1 MVGMSPRKE
10 YSPDVMVFD
19 DGRIDINRVFF
30 VDEVFARVQDS
41 KSFEALAPIGE
52 ISLGMS
58 DVEFVQEVIG
68 ELDQSCREDPKF
80 LVNIS
85 TRKILKIKLPRSV
98 PEGTMNFIT
107 NEATVATFFPGV
119 DRVPNVGLYQ
129 ATIQLIPRQD
139 KFAWEGCQMLM
150 REDMYEGSDEEV
162 DSEKASTKVIRKTKS
177 NVLIKFTHRDRQA
190 SDPGDHD
197 RRDGVQEPQISGSSE
212 ASDSTSS
219 MPITPRG
226 SESPK
231 PPGMLVDDAIDSS
244 RRTSGDNNG
253 SEYDA
258 DTESLPE
265 YEFADHHLIWS
276 TDPNHNPSVEQLE
289 NGSKKGAVRPD
300 DVHIIEELLGLGQ
313 YSSPTTLFASG
324 IPHPNPFLVHD
335 RETFHS
341 VDCPLLPFKKSHQVI
356 PRPPTPHPTPACK
369 GCNPDHSSIPN
380 GTSQTDKILDSI
392 MEDLKNLSV
401 ENTKNST
408 TQDTADRL
416 ATNVEFDPD
425 LRNSNKSRR
434 LQPGP
439 LYVVPGSP
447 SKHSVYQNQTIST
460 DQFIMPSLFNIPA
473 SNPDKRDA
481 RLVKTPEDLLPPDI
495 SVAFRIFI
503 DNNRDI
509 RLEDYTLW
517 LRFVHVFLFKVAIE
531 ICNQEGRISYL
542 EKNTT
547 FRAMWKE
554 CPRMLKYVN
563 PVECDSPFDLV
574 HNVYLFPSER
584 RSIQQCLDFIDSIDG
599 LDCDSDLGIAYL
611 VLNHLLNYRP
621 SPSKA
626 AGLNDRRL
634 NGEFGHPGEYPPP
647 PGFSE
652 SPPLSPRSDCS
663 TEPFVLDDNDLTE
676 FPDSY

>member
-1 MVGMSPRKE
+1 
-10 YSPDVMVFD
+10 
-19 DGRIDINRVFF
+19 
-30 VDEVFARVQDS
+30 
-41 KSFEALAPIGE
+41 
-52 ISLGMS
+52 
-58 DVEFVQEVIG
+58 
-68 ELDQSCREDPKF
+68 
-80 LVNIS
+80 
-85 TRKILKIKLPRSV
+85 
-98 PEGTMNFIT
+98 
-107 NEATVATFFPGV
+107 
-119 DRVPNVGLYQ
+119 
-129 ATIQLIPRQD
+129 
-139 KFAWEGCQMLM
+139 
-150 REDMYEGSDEEV
+150 
-162 DSEKASTKVIRKTKS
+162 
-177 NVLIKFTHRDRQA
+177 
-190 SDPGDHD
+190 
-197 RRDGVQEPQISGSSE
+197 
-212 ASDSTSS
+212 
-219 MPITPRG
+219 
-226 SESPK
+226 
-231 PPGMLVDDAIDSS
+231 
-244 RRTSGDNNG
+244 
-253 SEYDA
+253 
-258 DTESLPE
+258 
-265 YEFADHHLIWS
+265 
-276 TDPNHNPSVEQLE
+276 
-289 NGSKKGAVRPD
+289 
-300 DVHIIEELLGLGQ
+300 
-313 YSSPTTLFASG
+313 
-324 IPHPNPFLVHD
+324 
-335 RETFHS
+335 
-341 VDCPLLPFKKSHQVI
+341 
-356 PRPPTPHPTPACK
+356 
-369 GCNPDHSSIPN
+369 
-380 GTSQTDKILDSI
+380 

-495 SVAFRIFI
+495 GVAFRIFI

-584 RSIQQCLDFIDSIDG
+584 RSIQQCLDFIDSIDD

-663 TEPFVLDDNDLTE
+663 TEPFVLDDDDLTE